1 MRQGIGRR
9 PLVLAF
15 GLGLAIAA
23 SAPAADQPGERA
35 EAAAAR
41 AERAAERSEAAA
53 TRVDDAVSRLE
64 RILERL
70 EQQQAAKRRARPT
83 KK

>member
-1 MRQGIGRR
+1 MSRTREQWRAIVGIG
-9 PLVLAF
+9 LVLVTGAV
-15 GLGLAIAA
+15 AR
-23 SAPAADQPGERA
+23 AADQPDARA
-35 EAAAAR
+35 EAAATR

-53 TRVDDAVSRLE
+53 TRVDEAVSRLE

-70 EQQQAAKRRARPT
+70 EREQAARHRSG